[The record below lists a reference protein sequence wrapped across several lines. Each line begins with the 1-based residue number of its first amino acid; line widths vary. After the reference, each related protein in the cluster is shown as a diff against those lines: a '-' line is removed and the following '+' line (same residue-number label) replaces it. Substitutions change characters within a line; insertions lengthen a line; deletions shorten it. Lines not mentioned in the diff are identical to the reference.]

1 MEQDQ
6 NPRDEAYQNLREAK
20 YEKRISYAK
29 TIGYSAVPV
38 LALGGTVLAAGLGAS
53 CFENHDARTAVAM
66 GIGVTLGGIAGYTG
80 MVAEYIDNF
89 RELVDNARFASQ
101 RVRNC
106 RTRVKT
112 LETIE

>member
-1 MEQDQ
+1 MEQNQ

-20 YEKRISYAK
+20 SKKRTSYAK

-38 LALGGTVLAAGLGAS
+38 LALGGTALVAGLGAS
-53 CFENHDARTAVAM
+53 CFENHDVRTAVSM
-66 GIGVTLGGIAGYTG
+66 GFGLALGGIAGYTG
-80 MVAEYIDNF
+80 MVADYIEKF
-89 RELVDNARFASQ
+89 RDLVDDVKFASQ
-101 RVRNC
+101 RVRGC